1 MRNHIVAL
9 WAAILILTG
18 AALFAVIQGVN
29 SKDVVA
35 KEQAIQ
41 NTILCDSAALN
52 EHILQKD
59 QAAVKAGEKF
69 LRQHPNGTPDFSVA
83 FIRDSIA
90 KSQDSVKFDRA
101 RVKNLSKLNC
111 P

>member
-29 SKDVVA
+29 SRDAVA

-52 EHILQKD
+52 QHILQKD
-59 QAAVKAGEKF
+59 KNALQQGQKF
-69 LRQHPNGTPDFSVA
+69 LHDHPNGTPDFSVA

-90 KSQDSVKFDRA
+90 KSRDFVMFDQA
-101 RVKNLSKLNC
+101 RVKNLSQLNC